1 MNSPAPRLPGT
12 QAELDWIAP
21 MMPVIYPEECTP
33 GSWQSVQPACDRGS
47 KWQAE
52 AAPAAVADPSQRR
65 SFCIQVRR

>member
-1 MNSPAPRLPGT
+1 
-12 QAELDWIAP
+12 